1 MEIRKALSHKSTKFV
16 TLLLSSLLIASA
28 SAAMYYSLMMTST
41 VEVYAPYV
49 VFWVGS
55 DNATKGLVV
64 KFNTP
69 NTTAT
74 LTGLRAYPNASFTYT
89 DPVRVRNKGAST
101 AQLRLAPY
109 ANPSQNP
116 EDFEYVKFLL
126 NATTSGDRKWLNY
139 TSNGASWTSPSG
151 PTDWTTT
158 GIAGGASWPI
168 VVYTKA
174 RPDAIGAEKVTI
186 AINFDVDYPD

>member
-1 MEIRKALSHKSTKFV
+1 MEIRKILSNRSTKFV

-28 SAAMYYSLMMTST
+28 SAAMYYSLMVTST
-41 VEVYAPYV
+41 IEVYAPYV

-89 DPVRVRNKGAST
+89 DPVRVRSKGGAD
-101 AQLRLAPY
+101 AAVRLSPY
-109 ANPSQNP
+109 TNPSANY
-116 EDFEYVKFLL
+116 EDFE
-126 NATTSGDRKWLNY
+126 
-139 TSNGASWTSPSG
+139 
-151 PTDWTTT
+151 
-158 GIAGGASWPI
+158 
-168 VVYTKA
+168 
-174 RPDAIGAEKVTI
+174 
-186 AINFDVDYPD
+186 